1 MRWLDGITDATDMN
15 LGKLWEMVRDREA
28 WWASFHGVTRNQ
40 ILTEQQQVV
49 CFPWLLW
56 LMLDEPGR
64 PYAEWNNCSRKGVTY
79 FYLWKVSQIVRLKET
94 ESRMVVAKGSGE
106 GKWELIFSGYKVS
119 ALPDESVLEIYY
131 AALCLLTVPYR
142 TIKILLRG

>member
-15 LGKLWEMVRDREA
+15 LGKLQEMVRDREA
-28 WWASFHGVTRNQ
+28 WRASFHGVMRNQ
-40 ILTEQQQVV
+40 TLTEQQQTV

-56 LMLDEPGR
+56 LMLDEPGG
-64 PYAEWNNCSRKGVTY
+64 PYAEWNNCSRKSVTY
-79 FYLWKVSQIVRLKET
+79 FYLWNVSLIVRLREA

-106 GKWELIFSGYKVS
+106 GKWELIFSGYKAS
-119 ALPDESVLEIYY
+119 ALLDELVLEIYY
-131 AALCLLTVPYR
+131 AALCLLIVPYR